1 MDTTPE
7 PFLLLEPDAA
17 PRLEAVPPIMPAA
30 EPLSRGWSP
39 AFIGVATLGLGIP
52 TLWGA
57 WLVGALFDRRSALG
71 WAGSVVLLV
80 GLSLIGLGIGRELRG
95 LAALRRSI
103 GSAMSLPVE
112 RRIGFSGRRGV
123 GWNGY
128 RSTLRSCQLSPQLTP
143 RICACA
149 LAFGAGA
156 NATGRD
162 GRARADRRS
171 SKRRDRCS
179 DPFTRIGRS
188 GRGLVRCAAD
198 TTGRSAA
205 WNAARNARDAGIAT
219 ENRIGCGD
227 GCRGGDRRE
236 RRHSCDGIASAVAT
250 FGG

>member
-1 MDTTPE
+1 MMDTTPE

-17 PRLEAVPPIMPAA
+17 PRLEAVPPFMPAA

-143 RICACA
+143 RNLCLRSCVRGRCKRYGTRRMYSGGPPLFKASRS
-149 LAFGAGA
+149 LQRPLRLQWTFWPLAGA
-156 NATGRD
+156 A
-162 GRARADRRS
+162 
-171 SKRRDRCS
+171 
-179 DPFTRIGRS
+179 
-188 GRGLVRCAAD
+188 
-198 TTGRSAA
+198 
-205 WNAARNARDAGIAT
+205 
-219 ENRIGCGD
+219 CG
-227 GCRGGDRRE
+227 
-236 RRHSCDGIASAVAT
+236 
-250 FGG
+250 